1 MTISGHEAVAR
12 GVASALAVGGERI
25 VPDHDAPERICVPGP
40 QGGTTALDL
49 TPFVATAQA
58 PTAHCWFSGI
68 KDGKGL
74 YAAYLRARRSLPFEA
89 DDPAAVAQVSDAA
102 GRFVTELLARAWQE
116 LRDDEAVRIA
126 RWVRALDVYAAVK
139 AVESLVNGPADR
151 VLLSVAEERG
161 WTVLFDHVAIR
172 CGTEERGD
180 GRRIADLLCDHHGYV
195 AAQLPAERVYRF
207 ADGWNAYPLYKVL
220 TNGQVLRIFLDESA
234 TGHPAQIIQHW
245 NRVYGYTAHH
255 LALRCTREVG
265 GQRIAVPLGEVTAA
279 LEAHGVAT
287 MEPTGGYTEGLLE
300 QVFTRP
306 TRHAAVPSEIR
317 AQLAT
322 YGAGLEK
329 AIENAKLIELVSRRE
344 MGAELARQLFA
355 LYGIAFQPSDPLH
368 SAPCYTYFLPAQ
380 AAHVIATSVTAA

>member
-12 GVASALAVGGERI
+12 RVASALAAAGERI
-25 VPDHDAPERICVPGP
+25 VPDRNAPERIRVPGLP
-40 QGGTTALDL
+40 GGITTLDL

-58 PTAHCWFSGI
+58 PTAHCWFSGVR
-68 KDGKGL
+68 DGEGL
-74 YAAYLRARRSLPFEA
+74 YAAYLRARHSLPFEE
-89 DDPAAVAQVSDAA
+89 DDPAAMAQVSDAA
-102 GRFVTELLARAWQE
+102 GPFVTELTAQAWQA

-126 RWVRALDVYAAVK
+126 RWVGGLDVYAAVK
-139 AVESLVNGPADR
+139 SVESLVNGAADR
-151 VLLSVAEERG
+151 VLLSLADQRG
-161 WTVLFDHVAIR
+161 WAVLFDHVAIR

-180 GRRIADLLCDHHGYV
+180 GRRIADLLCDRHGYV
-195 AAQLPAERVYRF
+195 ASQLPAEQVYRF

-220 TNGQVLRIFLDESA
+220 TNGQLLRIFLDESA

-255 LALRCTREVG
+255 LALRCTRELG
-265 GQRIAVPLGEVTAA
+265 GQRTAVPLAEVTAA
-279 LEAHGVAT
+279 LAGRGVET
-287 MEPTGGYTEGLLE
+287 MEPTGGYTEGLLD

-306 TRHAAVPSEIR
+306 TRHAAVPAEIK
-317 AQLAT
+317 AQLVA

-329 AIENAKLIELVSRRE
+329 TIENAKLIELVSRRE
-344 MGAELARQLFA
+344 MGAGLARQLFA
-355 LYGIAFQPSDPLH
+355 LYGIEYQPTDPLH